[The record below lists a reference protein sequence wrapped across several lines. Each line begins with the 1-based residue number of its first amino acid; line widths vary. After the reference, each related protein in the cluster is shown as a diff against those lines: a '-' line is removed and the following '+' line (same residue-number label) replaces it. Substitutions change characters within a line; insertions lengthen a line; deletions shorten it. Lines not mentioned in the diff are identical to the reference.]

1 MSNFFKKLGLG
12 LKKSSTKLTEGISD
26 IFTKKKVDT
35 QTLEELEELLITS
48 DLGVKASGKIINGF
62 AKRRLDKNVSDNEI
76 KTELAA
82 DIEAIL
88 KPCEQS
94 FDKVINNFF
103 KNAQETAINKTDADT
118 STERKTGVYKNVH
131 EDLSTG
137 EVPQMSVKSGLFV
150 ILMVGVNGAGKT
162 TTIGKLASKLKEKG
176 KKVSFIAADTFR
188 AAAVEQLQV
197 WGNRSNI
204 RVFSGENGCD
214 SAGLC
219 FDGLNEA
226 IKQGDDIVFIDTAG
240 RLQNKTGLMDELKK
254 VVKVIKKVLPDAPHA
269 TLLTID
275 ATTGQNA
282 LSQVQIFKDIV
293 DVTGLVITK
302 LDGSAKGG
310 ILVAVAEE
318 NPTPIHYI
326 GVGEGIDD
334 LDEFK
339 AAEFAKGLL
348 DYE

>member
-26 IFTKKKVDT
+26 IFTKKKVDA

-48 DLGVKASGKIINGF
+48 DLGVKASGKIINAF
-62 AKRRLDKNVSDNEI
+62 AKRRLDKDVSDNEI
-76 KTELAA
+76 KAELAA

-88 KPCEQS
+88 QPCEQS
-94 FDKVINNFF
+94 FDMVINNYF
-103 KNAQETAINKTDADT
+103 N
-118 STERKTGVYKNVH
+118 STKENH
-131 EDLSTG
+131 
-137 EVPQMSVKSGLFV
+137 LFV
-150 ILMVGVNGAGKT
+150 VLMVGVNGAGKT

-293 DVTGLVITK
+293 DVTGLVVTK

-348 DYE
+348 SYE